1 MTGSS
6 DCKRVWVPDQGDGT
20 YINPIIHAD
29 YPDPDVVRVGD
40 DFYMTA
46 SSFAN
51 MPGLP
56 ILHSRDL
63 VNWRIVNYVVERF
76 PFDDYDQVQHGR
88 GIWAPSLRHHE
99 GRFWVFFGA
108 PDEGIFMS
116 TATDPLGKWSPLV
129 CVHEAK
135 GFIDPC
141 PFWDDDGQAYLV
153 HAYAYSRCGIKNRLT
168 LHRMRP
174 DGTQLLDEGRVVFED
189 PERHPTIEGPK
200 MYKRNGYYYIFAPAG
215 GVRTGWQTVLRSRNI
230 YGPYED
236 SIVLRQGNTDINGPH
251 QGGLVE
257 LESGESW
264 FIHFQDKGAYGRI
277 VHLQPVQWVDDWP
290 VMGTN
295 QDEYGCGEP
304 VLRYRKP
311 NVGASY
317 PIEVPATTDYFD
329 GERLGLQWQWQATP
343 DPRWSSLSGSSLK
356 LYSFTVPSEQKLLW
370 DAPNLL
376 VQRFPAPSFEASTRL
391 ALHADQPGTSAGLV
405 VMGYQYAYLGLSRDE
420 HAGHRG
426 EAACSGD
433 EQACQRGKRAYR
445 LSLVLGDSNS
455 GRERETSGVALD
467 TNEVSLRV
475 SVGEGAECRF
485 SYSVDGEEYAPIG
498 PLFQASKGHWV
509 GAKVG
514 LFCVN
519 WGQGDPSEYGE
530 FRSFVVE

>member
-1 MTGSS
+1 M
-6 DCKRVWVPDQGDGT
+6 K
-20 YINPIIHAD
+20 
-29 YPDPDVVRVGD
+29 
-40 DFYMTA
+40 
-46 SSFAN
+46 
-51 MPGLP
+51 
-56 ILHSRDL
+56 
-63 VNWRIVNYVVERF
+63 
-76 PFDDYDQVQHGR
+76 
-88 GIWAPSLRHHE
+88 
-99 GRFWVFFGA
+99 
-108 PDEGIFMS
+108 
-116 TATDPLGKWSPLV
+116 
-129 CVHEAK
+129 
-135 GFIDPC
+135 
-141 PFWDDDGQAYLV
+141 
-153 HAYAYSRCGIKNRLT
+153 
-168 LHRMRP
+168 P
-174 DGTQLLDEGRVVFED
+174 DGTRLLDEGRVVFED

-236 SIVLRQGNTDINGPH
+236 RIVLRQGNTDINGPH

-420 HAGHRG
+420 HSNRRG
-426 EAACSGD
+426 EY
-433 EQACQRGKRAYR
+433 AYR
-445 LSLVLGDSNS
+445 LSLTFGDSNS
-455 GRERETSGVALD
+455 GREKEMSGVALD
-467 TNEVSLRV
+467 INEVYLRV
-475 SVGEGAECRF
+475 GVGEGAECGF
-485 SYSVDGEEYAPIG
+485 SYSVDGEEYTPIG
-498 PLFQASKGHWV
+498 PQFQASKGHWV

-519 WGQGDPSEYGE
+519 WGQGDSSEYGE
-530 FRSFVVE
+530 FRWFVIE

>member
-6 DCKRVWVPDQGDGT
+6 DCKRLWVPDQGDGT

-40 DFYMTA
+40 DFYLTA

-88 GIWAPSLRHHE
+88 GIWAPSLRYHE

-168 LHRMRP
+168 LHRMKP
-174 DGTQLLDEGRVVFED
+174 DGTRLLDEGRVVFED

-236 SIVLRQGNTDINGPH
+236 RIVLRQGNTDINGPH

-420 HAGHRG
+420 HSNRRG
-426 EAACSGD
+426 EY
-433 EQACQRGKRAYR
+433 AYR
-445 LSLVLGDSNS
+445 LSLTFGDSNS
-455 GRERETSGVALD
+455 GREKEMSGVALD
-467 TNEVSLRV
+467 INEVYLRV
-475 SVGEGAECRF
+475 GVGEGAECGF
-485 SYSVDGEEYAPIG
+485 SYSVDGEEYTPIG
-498 PLFQASKGHWV
+498 PQFQASKGHWV

-519 WGQGDPSEYGE
+519 WGQGDSSEYGE
-530 FRSFVVE
+530 FRWFVIE